1 MLTGARRP
9 RPAEPQ
15 PPPGPGTDPAACSA
29 DPAADPA
36 DPGAATADR
45 LAAAMVYGLTAE
57 AVTWPKPG
65 LVTAVSPGCHRD
77 MDVYTLLRSSAT
89 LQPHFRTAVVFGL
102 RRGAAAPAAR
112 DFAELRDAGRRAE
125 HSMLTTTGGTN
136 THRGALF
143 LGMLLCCAAGI
154 EHAAGRPLEAEA
166 VCRTAQE
173 VGRDALRADLA
184 AAATGPSSV
193 GLRAYAV
200 HGLPG
205 VRGEVLRGWPS
216 LLGHGLPTLRTALG
230 AGRPLREAI
239 ADTVLALMTV
249 VEDTT
254 VLNRGFALERLDT
267 TRRQASAALAAGGTA
282 TRRGRRLVGRMA
294 RRLEQRQISP
304 GGSADLAAMAV
315 ALHTWQTRPE
325 TPAPR
330 KGDRRAPAPA

>member
-9 RPAEPQ
+9 HPA
-15 PPPGPGTDPAACSA
+15 GTTATV
-29 DPAADPA
+29 PAADEAGTAA
-36 DPGAATADR
+36 DPEAETADR
-45 LAAAMVYGLTAE
+45 LAAAMVYGLSAE

-65 LVTAVSPGCHRD
+65 LVTAVSSGCHRD
-77 MDVYTLLRSSAT
+77 MDVYTLLRSSAV
-89 LQPHFRTAVVFGL
+89 LQPAFRTAVLFGL

-112 DFAELRDAGRRAE
+112 DFAELRAAGRRAE
-125 HSMLTTTGGTN
+125 HAMLAATGGTN

-154 EHAAGRPLEAEA
+154 EHAAGRPLEPEA

-173 VGRDALRADLA
+173 VSRDALSADLA
-184 AAATGPSSV
+184 AAGAGPSSV

-200 HGLPG
+200 HGLSG

-216 LLGHGLPTLRTALG
+216 LLGHGLPVLRTALA
-230 AGRPLREAI
+230 AGRPLREAV

-254 VLNRGFALERLDT
+254 VLNRGFDPERLET
-267 TRRQASAALAAGGTA
+267 TKRQAAAALAAGGTA
-282 TRRGRRLVGRMA
+282 TRRGRRLVGRMS

-304 GGSADLAAMAV
+304 GGSADLTAMAV
-315 ALHTWQTRPE
+315 ALHTWQTRSE
-325 TPAPR
+325 ATAPW
-330 KGDRRAPAPA
+330 KGDRRAQASA